1 MSEHGTM
8 RPAPP
13 AVSVVSVWYNQ
24 TRYLERFVRALDAQ
38 TFKDFELIVVDDGS
52 SDGLSAALDAA
63 CRGSEFDWTYVRR
76 QDEGFTL
83 NTSRNY
89 GLALARGACV
99 VFLDGDMQPSAE
111 LVERHFKNIESG
123 AQCSVG
129 TRIRAPHLG
138 VASDERYHVFLDGS
152 WSTKPF
158 LYAFGCNLAIQ
169 RSFLAERGISFDES
183 YNGRYGLDDIDLAY
197 RCHKAGATFVYDVY
211 AAATH
216 LPIDHPDMGKLDQ
229 CLDNFEQFRR
239 YHFVTGI
246 VQSGPV
252 FFEHRYNA
260 GLYQRIIGGEVTI
273 DKGIIRIESIPAH
286 GGRPIAKELGHDRPT
301 FIIAEA
307 GLNHNGSLAIARRL
321 VEVASLAEADCIK
334 FQKRDVDQMATRL
347 TYDTTPTPLPEL
359 GETYRAVREKHELT
373 FEEFSELKG
382 LAEQLGLIFMIT
394 PFDLQS
400 VEFCERLGV
409 TCYKLA
415 SHSMTDLPTV
425 RKVAETGK
433 PLFMSTGMSTP
444 EEVDLAVKTVRDHHD
459 QLVLMHCVS
468 SYPQRD
474 EDTNLSV
481 IDYLRDRYRC
491 LVGYSGHEHG
501 TVITAASVLKHA
513 VAVERHITLDKRMLG
528 FDHGLSL
535 TPQELMELCQQI
547 RSLEKAL
554 GTPEK
559 RVLASEQKARLAYR
573 RSLVTVDALKKG
585 HRLIESDL
593 TVKEPGTGIPP
604 YEISRVVGRRLA
616 FDLDADVTVEER
628 HLE

>member
-1 MSEHGTM
+1 M

-63 CRGSEFDWTYVRR
+63 CRGSEFDRTYVRR

-89 GLALARGACV
+89 GLALARGDCV

-152 WSTKPF
+152 WSAKPF

-169 RSFLAERGISFDES
+169 RSFLVERRISFDES

-216 LPIDHPDMGKLDQ
+216 LPVDHPDMSKLDQ

-252 FFEHRYNA
+252 FFEHKYNA

-273 DKGIIRIESIPAH
+273 DKGIIRIESIPAN
-286 GGRPIAKELGHDRPT
+286 GGRPIAKDLGHGRPT

-307 GLNHNGSLAIARRL
+307 GLNHNGSIAIARRL
-321 VEVASLAEADCIK
+321 VEVASLAGADCIK

-573 RSLVTVDALKKG
+573 RSLVTVGALKKG

-604 YEISRVVGRRLA
+604 YEINRVVGRRVA
-616 FDLDADVTVEER
+616 VDLDADVTVEER